1 MKKIGFIGAYD
12 KTDLILNIAKILTI
26 MEKRILVIDSSIN
39 QKAKYVVP
47 AIDPTVSYIT
57 SFEDIDVAIGFNDLD
72 EVKKYTGVNEELP
85 YDIILIDCDSIER
98 LEKFELEGADKN
110 YFVTSFD
117 VYSLKKGLEL
127 ISNISVAIKLTKV
140 LFTQEALKEDDDYLN
155 YLSLG
160 YKVIWE
166 DEIIYFPLENGDY
179 SAIVEN
185 QRLQKIKFRRLSIQY
200 KESICYMAQQILEL
214 NSDSSVR
221 KAIKFIEKG
230 A

>member
-1 MKKIGFIGAYD
+1 M
-12 KTDLILNIAKILTI
+12 
-26 MEKRILVIDSSIN
+26 
-39 QKAKYVVP
+39 
-47 AIDPTVSYIT
+47 
-57 SFEDIDVAIGFNDLD
+57 
-72 EVKKYTGVNEELP
+72 KKYTGVNEELP

>member
-1 MKKIGFIGAYD
+1 
-12 KTDLILNIAKILTI
+12 

-85 YDIILIDCDSIER
+85 YDILLIDCDSIER